1 MGMIRTL
8 GSLLDQYTSVD
19 YLEFKKAM
27 EICLQEVGSCSE
39 LARKTG
45 VPVDI
50 LEKIYS
56 GEYSTENPPPHEVY
70 GALFSFFAKH
80 FNKRKIALP
89 TANSKGFFVE
99 KVCIKYPAGVPT
111 ETIKAIRMKTI
122 KFMQ

>member
-1 MGMIRTL
+1 MGMVRTL

-56 GEYSTENPPPHEVY
+56 GEYSARNPPQHEVY

-80 FNKRKIALP
+80 FNKKKIALP

-99 KVCIKYPAGVPT
+99 KVCIKYPAGVPA

>member
-1 MGMIRTL
+1 MGMVRTL

-56 GEYSTENPPPHEVY
+56 GEYSAGNPPQHEVY
-70 GALFSFFAKH
+70 GALFSFFGKH
-80 FNKRKIALP
+80 FNKKRLLCQLQIQMDFLLKK
-89 TANSKGFFVE
+89 NV
-99 KVCIKYPAGVPT
+99 
-111 ETIKAIRMKTI
+111 
-122 KFMQ
+122 